1 MFNFSCLFFISG
13 MKYRYEGLTDQE
25 IQQSRTQF
33 GSNELSMYNQEGFW
47 DKLIGNFKNPI
58 IIILCVALVL
68 VLTLSFFGMTEWYEA
83 LAIGTAVVLAVLVS
97 TLSEYKNESS
107 FRRLQYEASQIL
119 CNVFRNGSLSRVA
132 IGQLVKGDYLLLQS
146 GDKVPADARML
157 EGDLKVNQASLN
169 GEPESVTKKPGQKK
183 TNEDDSPYSNPEMIY
198 RGSVV
203 DEGEA
208 VAVVDSVGEKT
219 IYGQLNREL
228 NIKSERLSPL
238 QVKLE
243 ELARLISR
251 FGYIA
256 AIIIGI
262 SFMFN
267 RIVIAHEFDAA
278 IIMEYMR
285 NWKEFSYDALHAVV
299 LAIIIVVAAVPE
311 GLPMMIAIV
320 LSLNMRKML
329 TEKVLVR
336 KLLGIET
343 SGSVN
348 ILFSDKTGTLT
359 QGKLESRY
367 FLTGHNIVCKGYEN
381 IPENLRKVLK
391 LAILENSFSVLDTD
405 GTPIGGNVSER
416 ALVNFIPIE
425 NRAKFDSKS
434 SHPTVIRFDSSRKFS
449 ATEVLGDE
457 DFRQCYPHEVVTLY
471 KGAMDFI
478 LPKCTQF
485 IDDEGIRRPLTNQS
499 EINDKSEDLANE
511 GVRLLS
517 IAYSDT
523 GIKDHNNLPDDLTFI
538 GAVGISDELR
548 PESSDAIA
556 KDLSAGVSVVMITGD
571 RESTAIAMAKQM
583 GLFKHEEDIVLSS
596 NEMKMMTDEE
606 LASILPNLRVV
617 ARALPTDKS
626 RMVRIAQSLG
636 MVVGMTGDGVNDSSA
651 LKMADVGFAM
661 GSGSE
666 VAKESGDIVIMD
678 DNFSSITNAIRY
690 GRTIFKS
697 IRKFL
702 IFQLTVNL
710 SAVLT
715 ALLGPFFG
723 IEFPLTIIQL
733 LWINIIMDTL
743 AAIAFGG
750 EPALQRYMNEKPI
763 DRNANIISPYMATTI
778 LTGGIYIASLSI
790 VFLSVPVFKSFFIR
804 NGIYDQEIFLT
815 GFFNLFIFLILFNG
829 FNARTEKFNLFENIK
844 SNPGFL
850 QVMTLII
857 IMQVTITFVG
867 DDILRAKPL
876 QIDEWIIV
884 IGLAASIFPVDMIKK
899 LIVRKIG
906 KNTYV

>member
-1 MFNFSCLFFISG
+1 
-13 MKYRYEGLTDQE
+13 MKYSYKGLTDQE
-25 IQQSRTQF
+25 IQESRAQF

-58 IIILCVALVL
+58 IIILCIALVL

-83 LAIGTAVVLAVLVS
+83 LAIGTAVALAVLVS
-97 TLSEYKNESS
+97 TLSEYKNEAS
-107 FRRLQYEASQIL
+107 FRKLQYEASQIL
-119 CNVFRNGSLSRVA
+119 CNVFRNGTLSRVA

-169 GEPESVTKKPGQKK
+169 GEPESVTKKPGKGKNKK
-183 TNEDDSPYSNPEMIY
+183 DGSPYSDPEMIY

-208 VAVVDSVGEKT
+208 VAVVDGVGEMT

-267 RIVIAHEFDAA
+267 RIVIAHDFDVAL
-278 IIMEYMR
+278 IHEYLK
-285 NWKEFSYDALHAVV
+285 NWREFSYDALHAIV

-343 SGSVN
+343 SGSIN

-367 FLTGHNIVCKGYEN
+367 FLSGNNNVFKGYEN
-381 IPENLRKVLK
+381 IPKNIQDILK
-391 LAILENSFSVLDTD
+391 LTILENSFSVLDTD

-425 NRAKFDSKS
+425 QRRKFDSRS
-434 SHPTVIRFDSSRKFS
+434 NHTAVIRFDSLRKFS
-449 ATEVLGDE
+449 ATEVQGDQYFTE
-457 DFRQCYPHEVVTLY
+457 LFHEEVVTLF
-471 KGAMDFI
+471 KGAMDYI
-478 LPKCTQF
+478 LPRCTHF
-485 IDDEGIRRPLTNQS
+485 IDEKGIRKPLSNAH
-499 EINDKSEDLANE
+499 EINDKSEELANQ
-511 GVRLLS
+511 GIRLLS
-517 IAYSDT
+517 LAYSNA

-538 GAVGISDELR
+538 GAVGISDEMR

-583 GLFKHEEDIVLSS
+583 GLFKHEEDLVLSS
-596 NEMKMMTDEE
+596 NDMKMMTDKE
-606 LASILPNLRVV
+606 LSSILPNLRVV

-626 RMVRIAQSLG
+626 RVVRIAQSLG
-636 MVVGMTGDGVNDSSA
+636 LVVGMTGDGVNDSSA

-750 EPALQRYMNEKPI
+750 EPALHRYMNEKPI
-763 DRNANIISPYMATTI
+763 DRKANIISPYMATTI

-790 VFLSVPVFKSFFIR
+790 VFLSVPVFKTFFIR
-804 NGIYDQEIFLT
+804 DGVYDQEIFLT

-857 IMQVTITFVG
+857 IMQVIMTYVG

-876 QIDEWIIV
+876 ELNEWAIV
-884 IGLAASIFPVDMIKK
+884 ILMAATIFPVDMIKK
-899 LIVRKIG
+899 WVVMALRKDVI
-906 KNTYV
+906 N